1 MLTHLRLRNFAIVT
15 RLDIEFGAGMTAL
28 TGETGAG
35 KSILIDALSLTLGE
49 RASQTL
55 VRPGSRR
62 AEVVAVFEPRSGS
75 GAESWLQ
82 ERELDDA
89 GECVLRRSV
98 TDDGR
103 SRAYVNGRPVPVHL
117 LRSLGEHLVDISGQ
131 HAHQFLLRRHVQ
143 REIVDAYTGDHE
155 ANERLTDC
163 YHRWKDINRMVERE
177 GAPEEIPGERQ
188 DFLAH
193 QIRELE
199 ALTPSPDEFDDLLT
213 THRAL
218 SHGAELL
225 SASARAVE
233 ALDSDD
239 ARSAIS
245 QTGSA
250 AGEVSRMSR
259 YLPECAEVAELIES
273 ALIQLGEAA
282 ASLRRI
288 RDCIE
293 TDPDRLALYDARLA
307 ELHSAARKHR
317 VSPRELASVL
327 EHLRRE
333 YEGTAHRDARLAKLR
348 EELAAATDAYWH
360 AAHRMHR
367 SRARAAR
374 ALGAEVSA
382 NIRQLGMQ
390 GARFQVDVQ
399 TDSGSGPGPHGADRV
414 NFLVSANPG
423 QPLRPIGQVASGG
436 ELSRI
441 GLAIR
446 TLSGS
451 NSGVSTLIF
460 DEVDSGIGAQI
471 GSIVGERLRALSR
484 SHQVLCVTHLPQIAS
499 QAHHHLAVRK
509 TATGNETSA
518 TTLCLAGEPRVQEIA
533 RMLGGAR
540 LTGQSLAHAREML
553 VRSRASR
560 SL

>member
-1 MLTHLRLRNFAIVT
+1 MLTHLQLRNFAIVT
-15 RLDIEFGAGMTAL
+15 RLDIEFRAGMTVL

-35 KSILIDALSLTLGE
+35 KSILIDAISLTLGG

-55 VRPGSRR
+55 VRPSSPR

-75 GAESWLQ
+75 GAESWLR
-82 ERELDDA
+82 EHELDDA

-117 LRSLGEHLVDISGQ
+117 LRSFGEHLVDISGQ
-131 HAHQFLLRRHVQ
+131 HAHHFLLRRHVQ
-143 REIVDAYTGDHE
+143 REIVDAYAGDHE
-155 ANERLTDC
+155 ANERLNAC
-163 YHRWKDINRMVERE
+163 YRRWKDLSRMVEHE
-177 GAPEEIPGERQ
+177 GSHQEAQGERQ
-188 DFLAH
+188 DFLAY
-193 QIRELE
+193 QIREIE
-199 ALTPSPDEFDDLLT
+199 ALNPSPDEFDDLLAA
-213 THRAL
+213 HRAL

-225 SASARAVE
+225 SASARAAE

-239 ARSAIS
+239 AGSAID
-245 QTGSA
+245 QAGSA

-273 ALIQLGEAA
+273 ALIQLNEAA
-282 ASLRRI
+282 AGLRRI

-307 ELHSAARKHR
+307 ELQSAARKHR
-317 VSPRELASVL
+317 VSPRELASLL
-327 EHLRRE
+327 ERLRQEFER
-333 YEGTAHRDARLAKLR
+333 TAHRDASLAELR
-348 EELAAATDAYWH
+348 EEFAAATDAYWH
-360 AAHRMHR
+360 ATHRVHR

-374 ALGAEVSA
+374 TLSAEVSA
-382 NIRQLGMQ
+382 NIRQLGMP
-390 GARFQVDVQ
+390 GARFQIEVQ
-399 TDSGSGPGPHGADRV
+399 ADSGSGPSTHGADRV
-414 NFLVSANPG
+414 TFLVSANPG
-423 QPLRPIGQVASGG
+423 QPLRPLTQVASGG

-446 TLSGS
+446 TLSGIH
-451 NSGVSTLIF
+451 SGVSTLIF

-471 GSIVGERLRALSR
+471 GSIVGQRLCTLSQ

-499 QAHHHLAVRK
+499 QAHHHLAVK
-509 TATGNETSA
+509 KVTTGNETSA
-518 TTLCLAGEPRVQEIA
+518 TILCLTGEPRVQEIA
-533 RMLGGAR
+533 RMLGGAK

-553 VRSRASR
+553 SR
-560 SL
+560 S